1 MNTAAI
7 NKLRQ
12 ELSQYKLDAFLISK
26 GANVAYLSEFRGEG
40 QLLITPS
47 KKILLVDFRFKEEAE
62 KNCPSCRIYARE
74 SFEPLEKSLF
84 CLVKELRLK
93 KIGFEASSLSY
104 EFHCKLKSIFKSV
117 KLLPLGRVVEALR
130 AVKNGQEIKRLKAAA
145 ALSVR
150 SFAFAKKII
159 RPGKKEAEIARELQ
173 YFMRKQG
180 AEDSAFDI
188 IVASGKSS
196 SLPHAPVSAKVIKK
210 NEVVLVDL
218 GCRLD
223 GYNSD
228 LTRVVFLG
236 KIRDKIKRV
245 YKIVLRAQRLAIE
258 AVRAGERISEIDRI
272 ARQYIAHAGLG
283 AFFGHALGHGI
294 GREVHEQPYIS
305 PNNKGILKENM
316 VFTVEPGVYIPGL
329 GGIRVEDMVR
339 VTRRGVEVLT
349 Q

>member
-12 ELSQYKLDAFLISK
+12 ELSRHKLDAFLISK
-26 GANVAYLSEFRGEG
+26 GTNVAYLSGFRGEG

-62 KNCPSCRIYARE
+62 KHCASCRVYTRE
-74 SFEPLEKSLF
+74 AFEPLEKSLF
-84 CLVKELRLK
+84 YLVKKLRFK
-93 KIGFEASSLSY
+93 RIGFEASSLSY
-104 EFHCKLKSIFKSV
+104 EFHHKLKNIFKSI
-117 KLLPLGRVVEALR
+117 KLLPLGRVIEALR
-130 AVKNGQEIKRLKAAA
+130 AVKNGQEIKHLKAAA

-150 SFAFAKKII
+150 SFDFARKII

-173 YFMRKQG
+173 YFIRKQG

-188 IVASGKSS
+188 IVASGKRS

-218 GCRLD
+218 GCRLN

-245 YKIVLRAQRLAIE
+245 YEVVLRAQRLAIE
-258 AVRAGERISEIDRI
+258 AIKAGERVSEIDKV
-272 ARQYIAHAGLG
+272 ARQYIASAGLG
-283 AFFGHALGHGI
+283 ALFGHALGHGI

-305 PNNKGILKENM
+305 PNNQDFLKENM